1 MVDKVPMTV
10 AGEAFLRKE
19 LDRLKSQERPRIIKE
34 IATARA
40 QGDLRENAEYQY
52 AKEEQGMI
60 EARIADAEGKLS
72 VAQVI
77 DVTTIDP
84 TGKVLFGVTVGLI
97 NLGDDSEVTYKIV
110 GDDEAD
116 LKENKISVYTPIAR
130 ALVGKEVGDVV
141 VVTTPSGEIQYEIDS
156 VEHL

>member
-116 LKENKISVYTPIAR
+116 LKESKISVYTPIAR

>member
-60 EARIADAEGKLS
+60 EARSADAEGKLS
-72 VAQVI
+72 VDQVI

-116 LKENKISVYTPIAR
+116 LKESKISVYTPIAR